1 MTKQGMT
8 KQENGLPKSKL
19 DKEAIREL
27 AELLAET
34 NLSEIEWSD
43 GTVRIRVARGVPGA
57 TVAVAPSLTAMPS
70 AIAAAPAGDE
80 DLAKLP
86 GALKSPMVGTAYV
99 APEPGAASFVQVGD
113 NVREGQTVMIVEAM
127 KTMNAIPAHRAGR
140 VTRILVENQT
150 PVEFGQVLMLIE

>member
-1 MTKQGMT
+1 MSERETR
-8 KQENGLPKSKL
+8 LPKSKL

-43 GTVRIRVARGVPGA
+43 GTVSIRVARGVATA
-57 TVAVAPSLTAMPS
+57 TVAVAPT
-70 AIAAAPAGDE
+70 IGAAPVALNPVPAAEE
-80 DLAKLP
+80 DLSKLP

-99 APEPGAASFVQVGD
+99 APEPGAAPFVQVGD

-140 VTRILVENQT
+140 VSRILVENQT

>member
-1 MTKQGMT
+1 MTER
-8 KQENGLPKSKL
+8 ENRLPKSKL

-43 GTVRIRVARGVPGA
+43 GTIRIRVARGIPGA
-57 TVAVAPSLTAMPS
+57 TVAMTPGVGGTPLAVAVS
-70 AIAAAPAGDE
+70 AVPAAEE
-80 DLAKLP
+80 DISKLP

-99 APEPGAASFVQVGD
+99 APEPGAAPFVQVGD

-127 KTMNAIPAHRAGR
+127 KTMNAIPAHRSGK
-140 VTRILVENQT
+140 VTRILVENQM

>member
-1 MTKQGMT
+1 MTE
-8 KQENGLPKSKL
+8 QETRLPKSKL

-27 AELLAET
+27 AELLVET

-43 GTVRIRVARGVPGA
+43 GTIRIRVARGVA
-57 TVAVAPSLTAMPS
+57 STAVAVTPAVAT
-70 AIAAAPAGDE
+70 AAAPAAAASVATAAE
-80 DLAKLP
+80 DDVSKHP

-99 APEPGAASFVQVGD
+99 APEPGAAPFVRVGD

-127 KTMNAIPAHRAGR
+127 KTMNAIPAHRSGK
-140 VTRILVENQT
+140 VTRILVENQQ

>member
-1 MTKQGMT
+1 MSERETR
-8 KQENGLPKSKL
+8 LPKSKL

-27 AELLAET
+27 AELLSET

-43 GTVRIRVARGVPGA
+43 GTIRIRVARGVTTT
-57 TVAVAPSLTAMPS
+57 TVAVPAMGTAPIAV
-70 AIAAAPAGDE
+70 AVNAAAAEE
-80 DLAKLP
+80 DVAKLP

-99 APEPGAASFVQVGD
+99 APEPGAAPFVQVGD

-127 KTMNAIPAHRAGR
+127 KTMNAIPAHRAGK
-140 VTRILVENQT
+140 VTRIMVENQM

>member
-1 MTKQGMT
+1 MSE
-8 KQENGLPKSKL
+8 QENRLPKSKL

-43 GTVRIRVARGVPGA
+43 GTIRIRVARGVPGA
-57 TVAVAPSLTAMPS
+57 TVAVAPGPAHAPVTVAVN
-70 AIAAAPAGDE
+70 AAAPANAEE
-80 DLAKLP
+80 DVSKLP

-99 APEPGAASFVQVGD
+99 APEPGAAPFVQVGD

-127 KTMNAIPAHRAGR
+127 KTMNAIPAHRSGK